1 MEGYISFDVSER
13 ITQREKEIEEGKIA
27 QSEEDLEK
35 QADIIEHLDSYQNAS
50 EANRTRNI

>member
-1 MEGYISFDVSER
+1 MEGDISFDVSER

-27 QSEEDLEK
+27 QSEEDLAK
-35 QADIIEHLDSYQNAS
+35 QADIIEHLDSYQNAC